1 MTALA
6 LVPGLIAA
14 IVALLRSPERA
25 FLSVYLPVLLLVPE
39 YYRWSVPL
47 LPKMTPSH
55 SAIVAIIVVAIIRK
69 KLKWRLSV
77 TDVLVMALVAGISV
91 SEYTNTGYKEAQNL
105 TFDMLAW
112 ILFPYLATRIFVEPL
127 GLRIEFAKR
136 VSFLIFIV
144 SAISIYEFRFGRTP
158 FRMPFD
164 PFFGGQGSGWV
175 TTFRY
180 GFARIAG
187 PYGHAIIAGVILL
200 VGYRIQKWLEWSG
213 HWEPHFRRL
222 PKLRW
227 SKARIITAGIFFG
240 SVMTMCRGPW
250 MGGMAAALV
259 IGVARSR
266 NRKLA
271 IRIALAGMILIGIP
285 AAMAFMSYISVGR
298 AHATSVS
305 QETAAYRKE
314 LVDKYADIA
323 MRKSVLGWGRN
334 TWPKV
339 AGMESIDNYYLQL
352 TLMHGLLALSLF
364 VAIIVSMMVRLG
376 RYGARVSPIN
386 KENGSLAF
394 TLLSIYT
401 VIAFSIA
408 TVYMGNQLLPLFA
421 VITGWSEGLL
431 QSPVQAACPQGARLT
446 PVAIP
451 LGHFQFQRVVT

>member
-1 MTALA
+1 VTALA

-14 IVALLRSPERA
+14 IVAMQRSPERA

-55 SAIVAIIVVAIIRK
+55 SAIVAIIVVALIRK
-69 KLKWRLSV
+69 KLKWHLSV
-77 TDVLVMALVAGISV
+77 TDVLVMALVAGISA

-105 TFDMLAW
+105 TFDMLSW
-112 ILFPYLATRIFVEPL
+112 ILFPYLAARIFIEPL
-127 GLRIEFAKR
+127 GLRIVFAKR
-136 VSFLIFIV
+136 FSFLIFIV
-144 SAISIYEFRFGRTP
+144 SVLSIYEFRFGRTP
-158 FRMPFD
+158 FRMPLD

-213 HWEPHFRRL
+213 QWEPHFRHFPR
-222 PKLRW
+222 LRW
-227 SKARIITAGIFFG
+227 SKARIITAGIFLG
-240 SVMTMCRGPW
+240 SVMTLCRGPW
-250 MGGMAAALV
+250 MGAMVAVMVL
-259 IGVARSR
+259 GVARSH

-271 IRIALAGMILIGIP
+271 IRIALAGVILIGIP
-285 AAMAFMSYISVGR
+285 TAMAFLSYVSVGR
-298 AHATSVS
+298 AHATSVN

-352 TLMHGLLALSLF
+352 TLMHGLLALGLF
-364 VAIIVSMMVRLG
+364 VAIIVTMMVRLG
-376 RYGARVSPIN
+376 RFGARVSVRH
-386 KENGSLAF
+386 KEEGSLAF
-394 TLLSIYT
+394 TLLSIYV

-408 TVYMGNQLLPLFA
+408 TVYMGNQLLPIFA
-421 VITGWSEGLL
+421 VITGWAEGLL
-431 QSPVQAACPQGARLT
+431 QSPLHQGAKSTAVAT
-446 PVAIP
+446 PFRQ
-451 LGHFQFQRVVT
+451 FQFQRVVT